1 MSWALV
7 ICFSSCYFSLTCSH
21 SFSSWLKF
29 VNGFQFDLKLWSEAC
44 ASAGSFR
51 DRLTAGCP
59 ISSLGACS
67 VTQFFC
73 NSMGGSMPAS
83 SVHGVLQATPWWLG
97 CHFLLW
103 GIFLTQ
109 GWNLHLLHLLYWQ
122 ANSLPLSQPRK
133 PPFPTWHSFYIP
145 PVKSWDKIT
154 FLFALVSVFKELLGT
169 YRCIV
174 LKLHASYT
182 KVFSARQRA
191 DH

>member
-1 MSWALV
+1 MD
-7 ICFSSCYFSLTCSH
+7 FSLIWS
-21 SFSSWLKF
+21 
-29 VNGFQFDLKLWSEAC
+29 FDLKCVLQLEFSEIDSLLAVPFP
-44 ASAGSFR
+44 AWVHAQSLSSF
-51 DRLTAGCP
+51 
-59 ISSLGACS
+59 
-67 VTQFFC
+67 FFH
-73 NSMGGSMPAS
+73 NSMDGSMPAS
-83 SVHGVLQATPWWLG
+83 SVHGVLQATPWGLD
-97 CHFLLW
+97 CHFLFW

-122 ANSLPLSQPRK
+122 ANSLPLSQPWK

-154 FLFALVSVFKELLGT
+154 FLFALVSVFKELLGA

-182 KVFSARQRA
+182 KIFSARKRA